1 MSEINFQETPE
12 LLRVWDVAEALD
24 VTTRTVERLIRE
36 GAFPVTEIGGSV
48 RVRRDELNRYIAAQT
63 RRRGQA
69 V

>member
-1 MSEINFQETPE
+1 MSEISFQETPE

-36 GAFPVTEIGGSV
+36 GALAVTEIGGSV

-63 RRRGQA
+63 RRRGA
-69 V
+69 AA